1 MVRKCLNVG
10 DEIFDLLEGPATDG
24 FLGDDAKPDLDLVQ
38 PGRIGWCV
46 VDVVSRV
53 YCDPVF
59 DLGVLV
65 RAVIIDDQVNVE
77 IFRDVLVNVSEE
89 L

>member
-1 MVRKCLNVG
+1 M
-10 DEIFDLLEGPATDG
+10 
-24 FLGDDAKPDLDLVQ
+24 
-38 PGRIGWCV
+38 
-46 VDVVSRV
+46 DVVSRV